1 MIGIFSDHEQ
11 RWAAGLARG
20 RVPLASPV
28 TPASRGRGG
37 WATGAGRRGG
47 QTPTLETPTRHVTG
61 RGQCGSSLRR
71 EAPRPPCGHRRPAPR
86 PAQATRAAEAAQAR
100 ADPPWG
106 SSSPWGRGGGPRVG
120 SREALGRGRSGRA
133 PRGHR
138 PWRRVRRWHVEQQG
152 CERRCGPGCL
162 ARAVGAGAWRRGAP
176 QWPRAPAGDGFQEVW
191 GSVPQAWWSCSRGT
205 LLAGAGG
212 PPPCAHLT
220 RPPPPAAVEVS
231 DQHHRVLLHVEDHRQ
246 IRAAGGLLGRAVG
259 RAPAEPQPAPGRGR
273 RAPLLCV
280 AEPVWSSGGLLA
292 RQTWGA
298 AELLSC
304 GLSDLPF
311 CVLRNA

>member
-1 MIGIFSDHEQ
+1 MGHRCWE
-11 RWAAGLARG
+11 
-20 RVPLASPV
+20 
-28 TPASRGRGG
+28 T
-37 WATGAGRRGG
+37 RGG

-86 PAQATRAAEAAQAR
+86 PAQVTRAAEAAQAR

-120 SREALGRGRSGRA
+120 SREALGGGRSGRA

-162 ARAVGAGAWRRGAP
+162 ARAVGAGAWRRGVP

-191 GSVPQAWWSCSRGT
+191 GSPRGQRP
-205 LLAGAGG
+205 AG
-212 PPPCAHLT
+212 L
-220 RPPPPAAVEVS
+220 V
-231 DQHHRVLLHVEDHRQ
+231 VLLSGHPP
-246 IRAAGGLLGRAVG
+246 G
-259 RAPAEPQPAPGRGR
+259 GRGR
-273 RAPLLCV
+273 AAPLCPPD
-280 AEPVWSSGGLLA
+280 APPSA
-292 RQTWGA
+292 
-298 AELLSC
+298 SC
-304 GLSDLPF
+304 RGSL
-311 CVLRNA
+311 